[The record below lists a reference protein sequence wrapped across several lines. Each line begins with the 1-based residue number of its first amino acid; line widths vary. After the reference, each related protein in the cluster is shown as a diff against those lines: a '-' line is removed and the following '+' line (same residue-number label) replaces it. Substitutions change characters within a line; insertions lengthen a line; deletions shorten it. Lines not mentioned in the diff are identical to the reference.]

1 MSVRWVEKIISL
13 EKAESNPLVVGG
25 GRRKVLA
32 LKKVTG
38 SILLPFYFHWE
49 QRQLAGQKIYFFKYG
64 IFGIHKFLLK
74 LSVSIR
80 FGHYKQKA

>member
-32 LKKVTG
+32 LKKVTA
-38 SILLPFYFHWE
+38 SSCLFYFHWE
-49 QRQLAGQKIYFFKYG
+49 QRQGRKYFFKYG
-64 IFGIHKFLLK
+64 IFELHKFLLK
-74 LSVSIR
+74 S
-80 FGHYKQKA
+80 